1 MSIRSGEIVRRGN
14 SFTWHCWFC
23 LLVACMHP
31 SPIRK
36 TSECAYI
43 SRFAFRKMIIEWKDR
58 NSTGR
63 DGNIS
68 MDLPLANNWNSADNF
83 FTNSTIIDRFAR
95 EDLEISNFEYINSFS
110 FHVSHDNWQNKAYNI
125 LVSFRI
131 QFFYILLAGRF
142 SLCPSGISF
151 SLISNLAINDRYS
164 SLIGKFRRQGIKDN
178 E

>member
-110 FHVSHDNWQNKAYNI
+110 FHVSYDNWQNKAYNI
-125 LVSFRI
+125 SCQLSYSIFLYPFSRP
-131 QFFYILLAGRF
+131 FF
-142 SLCPSGISF
+142 SLSKWDFVQSYFEPCDQRSIF
-151 SLISNLAINDRYS
+151 
-164 SLIGKFRRQGIKDN
+164 
-178 E
+178 

>member
-1 MSIRSGEIVRRGN
+1 
-14 SFTWHCWFC
+14 
-23 LLVACMHP
+23 MHP

-63 DGNIS
+63 EGNIS
-68 MDLPLANNWNSADNF
+68 MDFPLANNWNSADNF
-83 FTNSTIIDRFAR
+83 FTNSTITDRFAR
-95 EDLEISNFEYINSFS
+95 VDLEISNFEYINSFF
-110 FHVSHDNWQNKAYNI
+110 FHVWHDDWRNKAYNI

-131 QFFYILLAGRF
+131 QFFHILLDPRF

-151 SLISNLAINDRYS
+151 SFISSLAINDRCPR
-164 SLIGKFRRQGIKDN
+164 LIGKFCRQGIKDN
-178 E
+178 EYPKISPFLSFVRS